1 MGGTAAAQTA
11 RSLVEGGAQ
20 ALVSWGMAGG
30 LDPAF
35 TPGTIFLPSEV
46 ISPDGATALPTEQT
60 WREQLGTRMAQQEP
74 GQHRP
79 VTSGRLLT
87 TPKAVGTGADKAMLF
102 QRTGAV
108 AVDMESLAIAEVA
121 RARQVPFIAVRVIV
135 DSAGDTLPRAVT
147 AAADSEG
154 HLRIGRLLASL
165 ARTPGEL
172 PALIRLGGRYRAAN
186 RSLAAVAGVGL
197 SFRGPV

>member
-1 MGGTAAAQTA
+1 
-11 RSLVEGGAQ
+11 
-20 ALVSWGMAGG
+20 MAGA

-35 TPGTIFLPSEV
+35 MPGTIFLPSEV
-46 ISPDGATALPTEQT
+46 ISPDGATVLATEQA
-60 WREQLGTRMAQQEP
+60 WRAQLGARMAQQEP

-87 TPKAVGTGADKAMLF
+87 TPKAVGTEADKAMLF

-154 HLRIGRLLASL
+154 HLRIGRLLGSL